1 MLNMGITVVSASEIQ
16 AEGLLSDP
24 CSDFGRKKNTKH
36 PIGKYLNMSPTP
48 SIWSRPKSHLF

>member
-1 MLNMGITVVSASEIQ
+1 MGITVVSASEIQ